1 MTLDRHS
8 VTSDVERESLEFL
21 NRARKLRGLSAI
33 QFQRIEYRLTHT
45 IRPKRR
51 RLWVPALAAFCLVL
65 IAGTAVAHVV
75 DLSRLPLIGAL
86 FAAYKQS
93 PATETPGARKQHSR
107 VPSVAVAPAGVNLP
121 TTPPAVTATPSSV
134 ETSPG
139 AQPALPSGLAPA
151 AARTARSGS
160 EAGRS
165 LSLASPR
172 SAGRQTEPSDRGSI
186 HEAVVLANPNPIVEP
201 KPVRAPTIDS
211 VPRVALGIAPT
222 GRAVEPIQA
231 ESRSFSAALAE
242 WHRDHDAKAA
252 LAALEVHERR
262 FPVGQMQ
269 LEARLLRAEIL
280 LRLGREREALALLDR
295 MYLPALPRGR
305 ELQTVRGEL
314 RIKYGRC
321 PEGLRDLEEI
331 LAKDRTDELAR
342 RAARAVSLCP

>member
-21 NRARKLRGLSAI
+21 NRARKLRGLSST

-65 IAGTAVAHVV
+65 IAGTAIAHVV

-86 FAAYKQS
+86 FTAHRQS
-93 PATETPGARKQHSR
+93 PAPETPHARKQPAR
-107 VPSVAVAPAGVNLP
+107 VPSVAVAPAGVV
-121 TTPPAVTATPSSV
+121 AH
-134 ETSPG
+134 
-139 AQPALPSGLAPA
+139 
-151 AARTARSGS
+151 
-160 EAGRS
+160 
-165 LSLASPR
+165 
-172 SAGRQTEPSDRGSI
+172 QTEPSDRGAV
-186 HEAVVLANPNPIVEP
+186 HEDVVRAIPSPIVEP
-201 KPVRAPTIDS
+201 EPVRTPTIA
-211 VPRVALGIAPT
+211 PRPRMALRTSPT
-222 GRAVEPIQA
+222 GPAAEPIQA

-252 LAALEVHERR
+252 LAALDGHERS
-262 FPVGQMQ
+262 FPGGQMQ

-280 LRLGREREALALLDR
+280 LQQGREREALALLDS
-295 MYLPALPRGR
+295 MYLPELPRGR

-321 PEGLRDLEEI
+321 TEGRRDLDEV
-331 LAKDRTDELAR
+331 LAKDRTDGLAR
-342 RAARAVSLCP
+342 RAARAISLCP